1 MSGLEVGL
9 EVGLAVVAG
18 LCLALVAHTYVLF
31 PALLTVLARR
41 PRPAPPT
48 FSATATALPEVTV
61 LLAAYNEEQVIEE
74 KIRRTFATTYPADR
88 LTLVVGSDASTDNTD
103 ILVKRLQAEFGAER
117 LHLRRFA
124 GRTGKTQIINALAA
138 DATAPV
144 LILTDA
150 NVFFAPDTVFQL
162 VKYFADPAVGL
173 VGGNILNE
181 EVRREGIS
189 VQEKAYL
196 LRENRMKHQEGVVW
210 GAMMGAFGGCYAV
223 RRAAFEPV
231 PPTYL
236 VDDFF
241 LSLQV
246 LAGGWRA
253 LNALEAVAY
262 EDVSNELREEFR
274 RKVRIATGNF
284 QNLRHF
290 RRLLWPVGNGCGSGV
305 AFAFWSHKVLR
316 WVTPHLLLLLLAV
329 TLGGVLLSPAGG
341 PAGFL
346 WRVLLAA
353 QLTVPALLGLDW
365 ALRRAGIHNRLL
377 RFITHFYAM
386 NAALLRGWWR
396 SRQRIESSVWT
407 PTRRYQ

>member
-1 MSGLEVGL
+1 MSGAEL
-9 EVGLAVVAG
+9 GLAVVAAG
-18 LCLALVAHTYVLF
+18 CLALVGHTYVLF
-31 PALLTVLARR
+31 PALLTLLTRR
-41 PRPAPPT
+41 PRPAPGMFAPT
-48 FSATATALPEVTV
+48 DAALPAVAV

-74 KIRRTFATTYPADR
+74 KIRRTFATTYPPDR
-88 LTLVVGSDASTDNTD
+88 LTLVIGSDASTDATD
-103 ILVKRLQAEFGAER
+103 ALIERLQTEYGPAR
-117 LHLRRFA
+117 LQLRRFA

-144 LILTDA
+144 LVLTDA

-181 EVRREGIS
+181 AVRREGIS
-189 VQEKAYL
+189 VQERAYL
-196 LRENRMKHQEGVVW
+196 LRENRMKHQEGAIW

-223 RRAAFEPV
+223 RRAAFRPV

-241 LSLQV
+241 LSMQV
-246 LAGGWRA
+246 LADNWRA

-290 RRLLWPVGNGCGSGV
+290 RRLLWPPWGRVG
-305 AFAFWSHKVLR
+305 FAFWSHKVLR
-316 WVTPHLLLLLLAV
+316 WITPHLLLVLLLA
-329 TLGGVLLSPAGG
+329 TLAGVALTPAASLTGLGWRLL
-341 PAGFL
+341 L
-346 WRVLLAA
+346 TA
-353 QLTVPALLGLDW
+353 QLAVPALLGLDW

-377 RFITHFYAM
+377 RFVTHFYAM

-396 SRQRIESSVWT
+396 SRRTIESSVWT

>member
-1 MSGLEVGL
+1 MSGLSGTEAA
-9 EVGLAVVAG
+9 LAVGAG
-18 LCLALVAHTYVLF
+18 ACLMLVGHTYVLF

-41 PRPAPPT
+41 ARAAPVTFAPADPH
-48 FSATATALPEVTV
+48 LPAVEI

-88 LTLVVGSDASTDNTD
+88 LTLTIGSDASTDGTD
-103 ILVKRLQAEFGAER
+103 HLVQRLQTEFGPDR
-117 LHLRRFA
+117 LRLMRFA

-138 DATAPV
+138 AATAPV
-144 LILTDA
+144 LVLTDA
-150 NVFFAPDTVFQL
+150 NVFFAPDTVFEL
-162 VKYFADPAVGL
+162 VKYFAHPKVGL

-181 EVRREGIS
+181 EVRCEGIS

-196 LRENRMKHQEGVVW
+196 LRENQMKHAEGVIW
-210 GAMMGAFGGCYAV
+210 GATIGAFGGCYAV
-223 RRAAFEPV
+223 RRAAFRPV

-241 LSLQV
+241 LSMQV
-246 LAGGWRA
+246 LADGWRA
-253 LNALEAVAY
+253 LNALEAVAF

-290 RRLLWPVGNGCGSGV
+290 RRLLWPPWGRVG
-305 AFAFWSHKVLR
+305 FAFWSHKVLR
-316 WVTPHLLLLLLAV
+316 WITPHLLLTLLLL
-329 TLGGVLLSPAGG
+329 TLGGVAVSAPGSVTG
-341 PAGFL
+341 WL
-346 WRVLLAA
+346 WSLLLAG
-353 QLTVPALLGLDW
+353 QLAVPALLGLDW

-396 SRQRIESSVWT
+396 SRGTIESSVWT
-407 PTRRYQ
+407 PTRRFQ

>member
-1 MSGLEVGL
+1 MSSLEAA
-9 EVGLAVVAG
+9 LAIVAG
-18 LCLALVAHTYVLF
+18 TCLALVGHTYVLF
-31 PALLTVLARR
+31 PALLTALIRR
-41 PRPAPPT
+41 PRPASVIYAPT
-48 FSATATALPEVTV
+48 APDLPAVTV

-74 KIRRTFATTYPADR
+74 KIRRTFATTYPAGR
-88 LTLVVGSDASTDNTD
+88 FTLIVGSDASTDHTNA
-103 ILVKRLQAEFGAER
+103 IIERLQAEYGPGR
-117 LHLRRFA
+117 LLLRRFGA
-124 GRTGKTQIINALAA
+124 RTGKTQIINALAA

-144 LILTDA
+144 LVLTDA
-150 NVFFAPDTVFQL
+150 NVFFAPDTLFQL

-196 LRENRMKHQEGVVW
+196 LRENRMKYQEGVVW

-223 RRAAFEPV
+223 RREAFRPV

-241 LSLQV
+241 LSMQV
-246 LAGGWRA
+246 LADGWRA

-290 RRLLWPVGNGCGSGV
+290 RRLLWPAGGANRGGV

-316 WVTPHLLLLLLAV
+316 WVTPHLLLLLLLT
-329 TLGGVLLSPAGG
+329 TLGGVALSAAGTLTG
-341 PAGFL
+341 LL
-346 WRVLLAA
+346 WRVLLIAL
-353 QLTVPALLGLDW
+353 LTVPALLGLDW

-377 RFITHFYAM
+377 RFITHFCAM

-396 SRQRIESSVWT
+396 SRSTIESSVWT
-407 PTRRYQ
+407 PTRRFQ